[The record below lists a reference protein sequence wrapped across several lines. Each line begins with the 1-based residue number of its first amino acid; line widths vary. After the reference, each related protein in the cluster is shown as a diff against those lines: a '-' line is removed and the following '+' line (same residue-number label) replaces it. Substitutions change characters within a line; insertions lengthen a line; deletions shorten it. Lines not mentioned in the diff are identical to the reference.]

1 MWQKR
6 LQKKGRWKK
15 LTFHFEYD
23 VGELSLY
30 RSGEASM
37 DLEGDEQADMSGKNY
52 AKDNFEVSDNDFE
65 DLQNLSF
72 RGTEV
77 STF

>member
-1 MWQKR
+1 
-6 LQKKGRWKK
+6 
-15 LTFHFEYD
+15 
-23 VGELSLY
+23 
-30 RSGEASM
+30 M